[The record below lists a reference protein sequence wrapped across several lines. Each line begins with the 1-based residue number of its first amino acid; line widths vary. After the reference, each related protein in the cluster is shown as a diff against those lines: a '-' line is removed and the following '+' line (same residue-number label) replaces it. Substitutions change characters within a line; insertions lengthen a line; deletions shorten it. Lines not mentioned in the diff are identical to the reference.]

1 MVSSRLKKRFQEIVE
16 SSIKPLS
23 RMGVTP
29 NMITILG
36 LLVSLFTGYLYIN
49 WRRNQYILPLCG
61 ILVLVSGLIDVVD
74 GILAR
79 VTGKETVFGG
89 FLDSITDRY
98 SDSIILSAVTLS
110 GLITPIYGLAA
121 IIGSLMVSYSRSKSE
136 ALGVT
141 MSGIG
146 LAERAERM
154 LIIAIASIAAFFLR
168 EILDWSILLLAI
180 LANFTVLQRGMHF
193 FKESSN

>member
-1 MVSSRLKKRFQEIVE
+1 MVSGRLKKRFQEIVE

-49 WRRNQYILPLCG
+49 WRRNPYILPLCG

-79 VTGKETVFGG
+79 VTGKETVVGG
-89 FLDSITDRY
+89 FLDSMTDRY

-141 MSGIG
+141 MSGVG

-154 LIIAIASIAAFFLR
+154 LIVAIASITAFFLR

-193 FKESSN
+193 FKESRN